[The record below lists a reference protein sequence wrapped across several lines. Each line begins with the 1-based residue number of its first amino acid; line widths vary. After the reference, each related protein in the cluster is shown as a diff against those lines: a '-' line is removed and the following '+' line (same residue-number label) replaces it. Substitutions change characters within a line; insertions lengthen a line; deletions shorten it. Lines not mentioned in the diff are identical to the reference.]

1 MMCIHKALGPL
12 WMEPSTRSGER
23 FRSRTGTSESGQC
36 DPPGNRR
43 LKMSRSQQGFTL
55 IELIVVV
62 TIIGVL
68 STIAVSSYR
77 DSVRKAKEAVLKEDL
92 YLFESVIDQY
102 FADKGH
108 YPQGLDDLVNDG
120 YIRRIPVDPFTGSAS
135 SWEPVY
141 AVERPG
147 EFGSNGGGI
156 WDVRSG
162 SDEQGV
168 DGSYYN
174 EW

>member
-1 MMCIHKALGPL
+1 MQRDI
-12 WMEPSTRSGER
+12 STMARAHAER
-23 FRSRTGTSESGQC
+23 
-36 DPPGNRR
+36 
-43 LKMSRSQQGFTL
+43 GFTL
-55 IELIVVV
+55 IELIVAV
-62 TIIGVL
+62 TIIGIL

-92 YLFESVIDQY
+92 YLFETVIDQY
-102 FADKGH
+102 FADKGR
-108 YPQGLDDLVNDG
+108 YPQAIEDLVTDG
-120 YIRRIPVDPFTGSAS
+120 YIRRIPVDPFTGSS
-135 SWEPVY
+135 DTWEPVY

-147 EFGSNGGGI
+147 DFGTEAEGI

-162 SDEQGV
+162 SDEQAL